1 MKPVTAVSST
11 PAAIHLALLIN
22 MLSMGSMMMV
32 MPLGPDL
39 VTSLGMPPEQTG
51 YFSGGAT
58 LGAALMGII
67 AAPWLDR
74 FNRKPALLLLLTL
87 RFLLL
92 MACTLV
98 QDSQQLLWLF
108 ILSGCV
114 AGPLSAILMAAV
126 LDLVPPAERGRRLAY
141 VGMAFSLAA
150 ILIVPVALTLAQ
162 WLGWQS
168 PFLLFGASGLLLAL
182 VSARLLPSLPVTRSP
197 HGSGLRQLIASPL
210 CQGALAILCLQM
222 FGHFLLIPHFAN
234 YFQFNLGFPRE
245 QIAALYLCGGLASMA
260 TMRLCG
266 GWIDKG
272 RAQGAILLTSL
283 ALALIT
289 LLGFALPVGLPV
301 GLPIYL
307 LFTLFMALS
316 SARAS
321 TTLAI
326 TAAIPAPHQRAAF
339 MSFQGTV
346 TNVAAGLGS
355 LLSARYLISDESGA
369 LHGFASLAWLN
380 IACGLLACG
389 GVGFLI
395 RGLARITNNNNPTSG
410 PARQGSQ

>member
-1 MKPVTAVSST
+1 MKPVVPPA
-11 PAAIHLALLIN
+11 AAIHLAMLVN
-22 MLSMGSMMMV
+22 MLSIGSMMMV

-39 VTSLGMPPEQTG
+39 VTSLGMAPEQTG

-58 LGAALMGII
+58 LGAALMGLI

-74 FNRKPALLLLLTL
+74 VNRKPALLMLLTL

-92 MACTLV
+92 MTCALV
-98 QDSQQLLWLF
+98 QNSQQLLVLF
-108 ILSGCV
+108 VLSGCV
-114 AGPLSAILMAAV
+114 SGPLAAIMMAAV

-150 ILIVPVALTLAQ
+150 ILVVPLALILAQ
-162 WLGWQS
+162 WFGWQS
-168 PFLLFGASGLLLAL
+168 PFLLFGLCGLLLAL
-182 VSARLLPSLPVTRSP
+182 FCTMRFPSLPVSRVP
-197 HGSGLRQLIASPL
+197 HGSGLRQLLGSPL
-210 CQGALAILCLQM
+210 CQGALFILCLQM

-234 YFQFNLGFPRE
+234 YFQFNLAFPRE
-245 QIAALYLCGGLASMA
+245 QIATLYLCGGLASIA

-266 GWIDKG
+266 SWIDQG
-272 RAQGAILLTSL
+272 WAQGAILITSL
-283 ALALIT
+283 LLALIT
-289 LLGFALPVGLPV
+289 LLGFALPVDMPV
-301 GLPIYL
+301 YL

-316 SARAS
+316 SARSS

-355 LLSARYLISDESGA
+355 LLSARLLVSDQNGV
-369 LHGFASLAWLN
+369 LHGFDQLAWIN
-380 IACGLLACG
+380 IGCGLLACC
-389 GVGFLI
+389 GVWLLLK
-395 RGLARITNNNNPTSG
+395 GLAQTRNNNNPESG